1 MKRSTKKLKHKLQWL
16 QLELEEVLET
26 NVEANAQFLIDFAYC
41 LDEQQSKKVEH
52 QEEDSFKNTEE
63 VSKKLF
69 KEIAV
74 KTHPDKIKENNSNE
88 VFVKANKAN
97 KSKNFSE
104 LLSIAEDLNIDTTK
118 YLEDERLLEL
128 HCADIT
134 RKIREI
140 KERIAWIWYHTPREE
155 LKYMKNKIEQLL
167 KSTQ

>member
-1 MKRSTKKLKHKLQWL
+1 MKRSTKKLKYKLQWL
-16 QLELEEVLET
+16 QLELEEVLEI
-26 NVEANAQFLIDFAYC
+26 NAEANAQFLVDFAYC
-41 LDEQQSKKVEH
+41 LDEQQSKTVEH
-52 QEEDSFKNTEE
+52 QDTESFENTEE

-74 KTHPDKIKENNSNE
+74 KTHPDKLKEDSNE

-118 YLEDERLLEL
+118 YLEDESLLQS

-134 RKIREI
+134 HKIREI

-155 LKYMKNKIEQLL
+155 LVLMKNKIEQLL

>member
-1 MKRSTKKLKHKLQWL
+1 MKRSTKKLKYKLQWL
-16 QLELEEVLET
+16 QLVLEI
-26 NVEANAQFLIDFAYC
+26 NAEANAQFLVDFAYC
-41 LDEQQSKKVEH
+41 LDEQQSKTVEH
-52 QEEDSFKNTEE
+52 QDTESFENTEE

-74 KTHPDKIKENNSNE
+74 KTHPDKLKEDSNE

-118 YLEDERLLEL
+118 YLEDESLLQS

-134 RKIREI
+134 HKIREI

-155 LKYMKNKIEQLL
+155 LVLMKNKIEQLL